1 MPAVSRAIASC
12 AMDLSALMLLET
24 QSRNSVFPPI
34 ALVAALT
41 ASNAR
46 APREAKSEA
55 TVNPMASVMSFMS
68 VAFCPI

>member
-12 AMDLSALMLLET
+12 AMALSALMLLET

-34 ALVAALT
+34 DLVTALT